1 MITLNKNRIGRYMK
15 KIIRA
20 AMLILL
26 LCIFALQIYAGDDGA
41 CDGGYG
47 PPLPHQ
53 ASDTLSYDTQS
64 HYYTCINCDE
74 AIEKTRE
81 EHSFGNWY
89 LTLSATEEREGERAR
104 ECVDCGYIEREST
117 PRVTENEGIKT
128 GALTIALI
136 AVAVLAVAAVVC
148 FKLGLHAKLAK
159 FIVSFF
165 GR

>member
-1 MITLNKNRIGRYMK
+1 MK
-15 KIIRA
+15 KITRA
-20 AMLILL
+20 AVMLVLL
-26 LCIFALQIYAGDDGA
+26 LSLLALPAYAGEDGA

-53 ASDTLSYDTQS
+53 ASDTLSYDSQS

-81 EHSFGNWY
+81 VHSFGNWY

-104 ECVDCGYIEREST
+104 ECVDCGYVERELI
-117 PRVTENEGIKT
+117 PRTADRPGIKIGVFT
-128 GALTIALI
+128 VVII
-136 AVAVLAVAAVVC
+136 VVFVLAAAAVVC
-148 FKLGLHAKLAK
+148 FKMGLHLKLMK
-159 FIVSFF
+159 FILSFF